1 MIKIFTLKNGLRIVA
16 ESRTEVSSISV
27 GLMVKSG
34 SRNETKDINGIS
46 HFLEHMM
53 FKGTKKRNSKEIAE
67 SIENLGGQLN
77 AYTSKEVT
85 CYYIKNLYTHLE
97 QSIEVLSDMLNNSVF
112 DPKELEREKGVVI
125 EEINMTEDSPED
137 VLYDLHAR
145 AAFGENPLAYP
156 VLGNIDNVKNF
167 NREILL
173 EYKKRKYT
181 PKNSVISICGRFD
194 ENELMELLEK
204 YFGEYN
210 NENIYEPQYIETD
223 ILPGSIYSDKDIEQ
237 LHVNIGLKGLK
248 AGHKK
253 GYSLVLLSNIFG
265 GGASSILFQNVR
277 EKLGLCYNIYCYPQ
291 TFQEVGLLNIY
302 CGIGKDYGEK
312 ALEVINSEIKRF
324 AKEGISNEL
333 LEINKEKIKTNYILG
348 LESTSSIMFSNAK
361 QILFK
366 NKIDTEEEVI
376 DKINKISMEDIDY
389 VLKNTF
395 GEGIIN
401 AAYVGHNVNVNNLDN
416 VIGISKRAFIDAHNI

>member
-156 VLGNIDNVKNF
+156 VLGNIDNVKNL

>member
-210 NENIYEPQYIETD
+210 NENIYEPQYLETD

-237 LHVNIGLKGLK
+237 LHINIGLKGLK

-302 CGIGKDYGEK
+302 CGLGKDYGEK
-312 ALEVINSEIKRF
+312 ALEVINNEIRRF
-324 AKEGISNEL
+324 STEGISNEL

-376 DKINKISMEDIDY
+376 DKINKISMEDIDF

-401 AAYVGHNVNVNNLDN
+401 VAYVGHNVNVDNLDN
-416 VIGISKRAFIDAHNI
+416 VIGISKKAFIEANNI

>member
-85 CYYIKNLYTHLE
+85 CYYIKNLYTHL
-97 QSIEVLSDMLNNSVF
+97 VLSDMLNNSVF

-302 CGIGKDYGEK
+302 CGLGKDYGEK
-312 ALEVINSEIKRF
+312 ALEVINSEIQRF

-395 GEGIIN
+395 GEIIN

>member
-1 MIKIFTLKNGLRIVA
+1 MIKIFTLKNGLRIVT
-16 ESRTEVSSISV
+16 ENRTEVNSISV
-27 GLMVKSG
+27 GVMVKSG
-34 SRNETKDINGIS
+34 SRNETEDINGIS

-53 FKGTKKRNSKEIAE
+53 FKGTEKRNSREIAE

-97 QSIEVLSDMLNNSVF
+97 KSIEVLSDMLNNSIF
-112 DPKELEREKGVVI
+112 DSTELEREKSVVI

-137 VLYDLHAR
+137 VLYDLHAKTS
-145 AAFGENPLAYP
+145 FGEDPLAYP
-156 VLGNIDNVKNF
+156 VLGSIDNVNSF
-167 NREILL
+167 DRELL
-173 EYKKRKYT
+173 LNYKKKKYT

-194 ENELMELLEK
+194 EVELMELLEK

-210 NENIYEPQYIETD
+210 NDNIYEPKYSSSN
-223 ILPGSIYSDKDIEQ
+223 ILTGSMYSDKDIEQ
-237 LHVNIGLKGLK
+237 LHINLGLKGLK
-248 AGHKK
+248 AGHKN

-291 TFQEVGLLNIY
+291 TFQEVGMLNIY
-302 CGIGKDYGEK
+302 CGLGKDYGEK
-312 ALEVINSEIKRF
+312 ALEVIDKEIKRF
-324 AKEGISNEL
+324 SKEGIEKDL
-333 LEINKEKIKTNYILG
+333 LDINKEKIKTNYILG
-348 LESTSSIMFSNAK
+348 LESTSSRMFSNAK

-376 DKINKISMEDIDY
+376 NKVDKISMEDIDF
-389 VLKNTF
+389 VLKSTF

-401 AAYVGHNVNVNNLDN
+401 AAYVGHNVNVDKLDN
-416 VIGISKRAFIDAHNI
+416 VIGISKQAFREPTNI

>member
-302 CGIGKDYGEK
+302 CGLGKDYGEK

-401 AAYVGHNVNVNNLDN
+401 AAYVGHNVNVDNLDN

>member
-1 MIKIFTLKNGLRIVA
+1 MIKLFTLKNGLRIVA
-16 ESRTEVSSISV
+16 ERRTEVSSISV
-27 GLMVKSG
+27 GVMVKSG

-137 VLYDLHAR
+137 VLYDLHAKATFR
-145 AAFGENPLAYP
+145 ENPLAYP
-156 VLGNIDNVKNF
+156 VLGNIDNVKKF
-167 NREILL
+167 NRELLL

-210 NENIYEPQYIETD
+210 NENIYEPQYLESD

-248 AGHKK
+248 AGHEK

-302 CGIGKDYGEK
+302 CGLGKDYGEK
-312 ALEVINSEIKRF
+312 ALEVINKEIKKF
-324 AKEGISNEL
+324 SKEGISNEL

-376 DKINKISMEDIDY
+376 DKINKITMEDIDF

-401 AAYVGHNVNVNNLDN
+401 AAYVGHNVNVGNLDD
-416 VIGISKRAFIDAHNI
+416 VIGISKKAFSEAYNI